1 MPRTFAVALFP
12 AFLSFLLPGT
22 LGSLNVET
30 STSQENCHK
39 LVLFEELKKIDG
51 HFLREFNYY
60 PALPQQ
66 DELDD
71 ISKSFL
77 KE

>member
-51 HFLREFNYY
+51 HFLRELIII
-60 PALPQQ
+60 LPY
-66 DELDD
+66 L
-71 ISKSFL
+71 SKMNWMTSQSLF
-77 KE
+77 